1 MVVKKNNIVSLGVR
15 TKHASGQP
23 ELDRTAVVALD
34 LPSSAD
40 MPELP
45 TPLNDTLQS
54 LHQEL
59 FRLLSLFF
67 NQADDLLF
75 EQANNSGSN
84 LEQNSYFESMRTLR
98 LERGNIVQ
106 QLLLA
111 VREQFKSLSSLSAVK
126 TDDSSIYEQ
135 ELFLDDV
142 SLMNDDALEEE
153 VAINAMVSRCLANQR
168 NDLEHLKYRFCQLL
182 AREPK
187 SLELSALALHPEVI
201 SKKFLQQLT
210 AFSLTIKTK
219 LILLKSFERAVILHY
234 PALCQAVNQRLAQ
247 QGVLPDLS
255 QQLRRQQREI
265 RQQGRQASDAQNRVS
280 HEAAVPSK
288 STSTSGIEKFLNS
301 VDFSN
306 LEVGGDKAE
315 ADMGVS
321 ELNLP
326 ELSLPELDVP
336 SLNKLLSGIQSQGP
350 NRESLQGQSLFNYL
364 QPMITEHGQVSEL
377 NQKLINLVNML
388 FEYIWEDPSLAE
400 PMRSLLSRMQ
410 IPLLKV
416 ALVDESFFG
425 SGKHPARQLLN
436 EMARAALSW
445 EEPEN
450 FKVDQKKHDALYQ
463 LLDGIVQKVL
473 SEFDH
478 DVSLF
483 NVLLMQL
490 KEFSRKEQHRAKL
503 LAQRT
508 VDMAKG
514 EAKSEE
520 ARQLAHRAIDTL
532 LEHYQCPLSLHDLLH
547 QAWVRC
553 LHLAILKHGH
563 SSPAWKQQ
571 LQLAESICHSVQAL
585 CQHIGPKKQT
595 DLQRLGQLLAAVR
608 KQLADVGYD
617 EFQLKPLFN
626 RLAVDCKRVRE
637 SAPEPAIQLQDN
649 VPKLSEEVVVGSVPV
664 EQARKPEVMIE
675 ADSAPVV
682 VSTAAPANKVRKA
695 IAQNF
700 VDQAKGLKQGAWFE
714 FQEGDVKRR
723 CRLAAV
729 VSGIGRYIFV
739 DRLGKKLLE
748 LDVESLAA
756 DLERGTLRILDD
768 GMLFDRALESVIGDL
783 RDSRKPK
790 R

>member
-1 MVVKKNNIVSLGVR
+1 MVVKKNNIVSLGAR
-15 TKHASGQP
+15 TKQAQGHTELERASVVV
-23 ELDRTAVVALD
+23 LDMP
-34 LPSSAD
+34 PSAA

-45 TPLNDTLQS
+45 APLNDVLQN

-59 FRLLSLFF
+59 FKLLSQFF

-84 LEQNSYFESMRTLR
+84 LEQSSYFESMRTLR

-106 QLLLA
+106 QLLLV

-126 TDDSSIYEQ
+126 TPDSSIYEQ

-153 VAINAMVSRCLANQR
+153 VAINAMVSRCLESQR
-168 NDLEHLKYRFCQLL
+168 TDLEHLKYRFCQLL

-187 SLELSALALHPEVI
+187 NLELSVLALHPEAI

-265 RQQGRQASDAQNRVS
+265 RQQSRQASDAQARVS
-280 HEAAVPSK
+280 QEAAPVSGGA
-288 STSTSGIEKFLNS
+288 SASGIEKFLNS

-306 LEVGGDKAE
+306 LDAGDDNSVLDT
-315 ADMGVS
+315 DMGD
-321 ELNLP
+321 LI
-326 ELSLPELDVP
+326 LPELDVP

-364 QPMITEHGQVSEL
+364 QPMITEHGQVSAL

-388 FEYIWEDPSLAE
+388 FEYIWEDPNLAE

-450 FKVDQKKHDALYQ
+450 FKVDLKKHDALYQ
-463 LLDGIVQKVL
+463 MLDGIVQRVL

-483 NVLLMQL
+483 SSLLAQL

-520 ARQLAHRAIDTL
+520 ARQFAHQAIDTL
-532 LEHYQCPLSLHDLLH
+532 LEHYRCPLSLHDLLH

-585 CQHIGPKKQT
+585 CQHVGPKKQT

-608 KQLADVGYD
+608 KQLSDVGYD

-626 RLAVDCKRVRE
+626 RLAVDCKRIREVELEPE
-637 SAPEPAIQLQDN
+637 SAVQLQSDVPELTEEVTVEPANAETAQRPD
-649 VPKLSEEVVVGSVPV
+649 VVV
-664 EQARKPEVMIE
+664 KPNP
-675 ADSAPVV
+675 APLAA
-682 VSTAAPANKVRKA
+682 STVAPANKARKA

-783 RDSRKPK
+783 RDSRKTK